1 MVLGSTHARV
11 AGLAAGGAHKTLF
24 GFEIVE
30 NMCERAHAEPPASA
44 GNAPGMRIA
53 PGLRPVNAS
62 TVHVISL
69 VRDSERRGSFETAQ
83 MVLAPYKTK
92 LILGAAEDHIESIC
106 SPPRTARPPARPAR
120 TCACTQLHTR
130 ARAGPPRT
138 AWPAGE
144 AFEIDA
150 VFLDA
155 DEIARDPVRCS
166 QLH

>member
-1 MVLGSTHARV
+1 MVFGSIHARV

-62 TVHVISL
+62 TVHFISL
-69 VRDSERRGSFETAQ
+69 VRDSEWRGSFETAQ
-83 MVLAPYKTK
+83 MVLAPYTTK

-106 SPPRTARPPARPAR
+106 SPPRNARPPARTHAQALAR
-120 TCACTQLHTR
+120 SCTHAR
-130 ARAGPPRT
+130 ARGT
-138 AWPAGE
+138 ASHCVASRRG
-144 AFEIDA
+144 
-150 VFLDA
+150 L
-155 DEIARDPVRCS
+155 RDRRGVSRRR
-166 QLH
+166 